1 MLKRIKREVKKIMKK
16 TEKTIETTNN
26 IVKRLYNDLSEFI
39 NIGDN
44 KISIGLLFIVS
55 GVLQNIRESK

>member
-1 MLKRIKREVKKIMKK
+1 MLKRIKRGVKKIMKK

-44 KISIGLLFIVS
+44 KIAIGLLFIVS